1 MPTDLSPAAR
11 IRGHLA
17 RVTALRA
24 QADAAGDATT
34 VQHLKRRQAE
44 RFRVTYADL
53 LRAPRT
59 APAVRFFL
67 EELYGARDFADRDA
81 QFGRIAG
88 AIETMFPAAVSQLAV
103 DLAELHALTET
114 LDASLARAWL
124 AVEPSS
130 GEGERYVRAWRRLC
144 AEDDRRRQLA
154 VVQALGRELE
164 RLTRSKSLRLALRM
178 MRQPA
183 RAAGLDALQQFLEVG
198 FDAFA
203 ALGDAGPFL
212 RAIQERESQWLAWLN
227 RAPEADVAERL
238 DRAWHEALHAPR

>member
-1 MPTDLSPAAR
+1 MPTDSSPADR

-17 RVTALRA
+17 RVTTLRA
-24 QADAAGDATT
+24 QAHAAGDAPT

-53 LRAPRT
+53 LLAPRT

-88 AIETMFPAAVSQLAV
+88 AIETMFPAAVSQVAV

-124 AVEPSS
+124 ALEATSA
-130 GEGERYVRAWRRLC
+130 EGERYVRAWRRLG
-144 AEDDRRRQLA
+144 AGDERRRQLA
-154 VVQALGRELE
+154 VVQALGVELE

-183 RAAGLDALQQFLEVG
+183 RAAGLDALQRFLELG

-203 ALGDAGPFL
+203 TMGNAGPFL
-212 RAIQERESQWLAWLN
+212 IAIQERESQWLAWLD
-227 RAPEADVAERL
+227 RAPEADVAARL
-238 DRAWHEALHAPR
+238 DRAWHDALHAPR